1 VLRTVIVGLVAA
13 GLDAPIAAGGQGAP
27 PRTPDAPFVATP
39 DVVVEGMLQMAAVTA
54 NDVVYDLGSGDGKI
68 VIAAARLGARG
79 DGNDIDPARIAESHA
94 NARKAG
100 ETDRETY
107 ILGDIFDPAIPIG
120 DATVVTLYLWERLNV
135 KLMPRLKN
143 ELRPGTRI
151 VSNGFTMGP
160 TWPPEKSKLVGLHHI
175 YFWTIK

>member
-1 VLRTVIVGLVAA
+1 MAVWLV
-13 GLDAPIAAGGQGAP
+13 APIAAGGQGKP
-27 PRTPDAPFVATP
+27 VRLPDAPFVATP
-39 DVVVEGMLQMAAVTA
+39 DVVVDGMLQMAAVTA
-54 NDVVYDLGSGDGKI
+54 KDVVYDLGSGDGKI
-68 VIAAARLGARG
+68 DIAAARLGARG
-79 DGNDIDPARIAESHA
+79 VGIDIDPVRIAESNA
-94 NARKAG
+94 NAREAG
-100 ETDRETY
+100 VTNRVTF

-120 DATVVTLYLWERLNV
+120 DATVVALYLWEHLNV